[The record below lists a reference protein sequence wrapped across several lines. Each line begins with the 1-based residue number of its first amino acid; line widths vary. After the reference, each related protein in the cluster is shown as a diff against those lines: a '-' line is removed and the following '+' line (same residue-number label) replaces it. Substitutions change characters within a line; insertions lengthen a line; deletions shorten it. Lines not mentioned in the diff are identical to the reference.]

1 MDGPI
6 FRSGR
11 LLTVEFQTD
20 RNSQDRLELA
30 YRRVER
36 VDSVVDPPK
45 NRLEVGLVDQVVTPH
60 LSLEI
65 HG

>member
-6 FRSGR
+6 FRIGR
-11 LLTVEFQTD
+11 LLSIEFQTD

-30 YRRVER
+30 YRRVET
-36 VDSVVDPPK
+36 VDSVVDPSK
-45 NRLEVGLVDQVVTPH
+45 NRLEVVLRDPVVKPH
-60 LSLEI
+60 SILEI